1 MDKNK
6 LIDENYQNIYNL
18 AQRISKTYGLPFD
31 VFEDLQK
38 EGYISLIEQYESYN
52 ENSEASFW
60 TYAYKGVRNK
70 MLSAVQFYF
79 NSVTIPEHLNRQFT
93 TINRIKER
101 NPELTDIQLIDVI
114 AKEMKISAEKAE
126 ELLVLSAKDKISL
139 DDCDEN
145 GAPLVELFTEDEEFI
160 SDTDSIEE
168 NNTAYMEKALKAI
181 ETKLNP
187 RQTDYIKMHFGIGYA
202 RMTYEEIG
210 EEFCVSAKA
219 VEKAVKAA
227 LDIIRKNFNN

>member
-1 MDKNK
+1 MNKNK

-145 GAPLVELFTEDEEFI
+145 GAPLIELFTEDEEFI

-187 RQTDYIKMHFGIGYA
+187 RQTDYIKLHFGIGYA

-210 EEFCVSAKA
+210 EKFCVSAKA

>member
-93 TINRIKER
+93 TITRIKER
-101 NPELTDIQLIDVI
+101 NSELTDIQLIDVI

-126 ELLVLSAKDKISL
+126 ELLVLSAKEKVSIDKC
-139 DDCDEN
+139 DDDET
-145 GAPLVELFTEDEEFI
+145 PLIELFSDDEYRPDIKLFNDDI
-160 SDTDSIEE
+160 TIDTDKLMKI
-168 NNTAYMEKALKAI
+168 I
-181 ETKLNP
+181 ETELTP
-187 RQTDYIKMHFGIGYA
+187 RQADYIKMYFGIGCT

-210 EEFCVSAKA
+210 EEFCVIAKA
-219 VEKAVKAA
+219 VEKFFKEEIKKIKESV
-227 LDIIRKNFNN
+227 N

>member
-126 ELLVLSAKDKISL
+126 ELLVLSAKGKISL

-145 GAPLVELFTEDEEFI
+145 DTPLIELFTEDEEFI
-160 SDTDSIEE
+160 SDTDLIEE

-227 LDIIRKNFNN
+227 LDIIRKNLNN

>member
-70 MLSAVQFYF
+70 NALGGTVLF
-79 NSVTIPEHLNRQFT
+79 
-93 TINRIKER
+93 
-101 NPELTDIQLIDVI
+101 QLCNHTRT
-114 AKEMKISAEKAE
+114 S
-126 ELLVLSAKDKISL
+126 
-139 DDCDEN
+139 
-145 GAPLVELFTEDEEFI
+145 
-160 SDTDSIEE
+160 
-168 NNTAYMEKALKAI
+168 
-181 ETKLNP
+181 
-187 RQTDYIKMHFGIGYA
+187 
-202 RMTYEEIG
+202 
-210 EEFCVSAKA
+210 
-219 VEKAVKAA
+219 
-227 LDIIRKNFNN
+227 

>member
-6 LIDENYQNIYNL
+6 LINDNYQNIYKL

-79 NSVTIPEHLNRQFT
+79 NTVTIPEHLNRQFT
-93 TINRIKER
+93 AINRIKAR
-101 NPELTDIQLIDVI
+101 NPELTDIQLTNVI
-114 AKEMKISAEKAE
+114 SEEMKISAEKAE
-126 ELLVLSAKDKISL
+126 ELLVLSAKEKVSIDK
-139 DDCDEN
+139 CDEN
-145 GAPLVELFTEDEEFI
+145 DTPLIELFSDDEYRPDKKLFDDGI
-160 SDTDSIEE
+160 PIDMDTLMKI
-168 NNTAYMEKALKAI
+168 I
-181 ETKLNP
+181 ETELTP
-187 RQTDYIKMHFGIGYA
+187 RQADYIKMYFGIGCT

-219 VEKAVKAA
+219 VEKS
-227 LDIIRKNFNN
+227 LKNAIEIVGKSVIK

>member
-6 LIDENYQNIYNL
+6 LINENYQNIYNL

-52 ENSEASFW
+52 ENSESSFW

-114 AKEMKISAEKAE
+114 SEEMKISAEKAE

-145 GAPLVELFTEDEEFI
+145 SAPLVELFTEDEEFI
-160 SDTDSIEE
+160 SDTDLIEE

-227 LDIIRKNFNN
+227 LDVIRKNLNN

>member
-6 LIDENYQNIYNL
+6 LIDENYQNIYNI

-101 NPELTDIQLIDVI
+101 NPELTDIQLTNVI
-114 AKEMKISAEKAE
+114 SEEMKISAEKAE
-126 ELLVLSAKDKISL
+126 ELLVLSAKEKVSIDKCDDDETPLIELFSDDEYRPDKKML
-139 DDCDEN
+139 DD
-145 GAPLVELFTEDEEFI
+145 GIPI
-160 SDTDSIEE
+160 DTDKLMK
-168 NNTAYMEKALKAI
+168 TI
-181 ETKLNP
+181 ETELTP
-187 RQTDYIKMHFGIGYA
+187 RQADYIKMYFGIGCT

-219 VEKAVKAA
+219 VEKSLMNAIEIVGKSV
-227 LDIIRKNFNN
+227 IK

>member
-6 LIDENYQNIYNL
+6 LINDNYQNIYNL

-79 NSVTIPEHLNRQFT
+79 NTVTIPEHLNRQFT
-93 TINRIKER
+93 AINRIKAR
-101 NPELTDIQLIDVI
+101 NPELTDIQLTNVI
-114 AKEMKISAEKAE
+114 SEEMKISAEKAE
-126 ELLVLSAKDKISL
+126 ELLVLSAKEKVSIDK
-139 DDCDEN
+139 CDEN
-145 GAPLVELFTEDEEFI
+145 DTPLIELFSDDEYRPDKKLFDDGI
-160 SDTDSIEE
+160 PIDMDTLMKI
-168 NNTAYMEKALKAI
+168 I
-181 ETKLNP
+181 ETELTP
-187 RQTDYIKMHFGIGYA
+187 RQADYIKMYFGIGCT

-219 VEKAVKAA
+219 VEKS
-227 LDIIRKNFNN
+227 LKNAIEIVGKSVIK

>member
-114 AKEMKISAEKAE
+114 SEEMKISAEKAE

-145 GAPLVELFTEDEEFI
+145 DTPLIELFTEDEEFI
-160 SDTDSIEE
+160 SDTDLIEE

-187 RQTDYIKMHFGIGYA
+187 RQTDYIKLHFGIGYA

-227 LDIIRKNFNN
+227 LDVIRKNLNN

>member
-145 GAPLVELFTEDEEFI
+145 DTPLIELFTEDEEFI
-160 SDTDSIEE
+160 SDIDLIEE

-187 RQTDYIKMHFGIGYA
+187 RQTDYIKLHFGIGYA

-227 LDIIRKNFNN
+227 LDVIRKNLNN

>member
-6 LIDENYQNIYNL
+6 FIDENYQNIYNL
-18 AQRISKTYGLPFD
+18 AQRISKTYGLSFD

-227 LDIIRKNFNN
+227 LDVIRKNLNN

>member
-6 LIDENYQNIYNL
+6 LINDNYQNIYNL
-18 AQRISKTYGLPFD
+18 AQRISKTYRLPFD

-52 ENSEASFW
+52 ENREASFW

-101 NPELTDIQLIDVI
+101 TPELTDIQLIDVI

-126 ELLVLSAKDKISL
+126 ELLVLSTKEKVSIDK
-139 DDCDEN
+139 CDN
-145 GAPLVELFTEDEEFI
+145 DKTPLIELFSDDEYRPDIKLFDDNI
-160 SDTDSIEE
+160 TIDM
-168 NNTAYMEKALKAI
+168 NTLVKII
-181 ETKLNP
+181 ETELTP
-187 RQTDYIKMHFGIGYA
+187 RQADYIKMYFGIGCTK
-202 RMTYEEIG
+202 MTYEEIG
-210 EEFCVSAKA
+210 EEFCVSAGA
-219 VEKAVKAA
+219 VEKAVKNAIEK
-227 LDIIRKNFNN
+227 LRSIW

>member
-114 AKEMKISAEKAE
+114 SEEMKISAEKAE

-145 GAPLVELFTEDEEFI
+145 GAPLIELFTEDEEFI

>member
-6 LIDENYQNIYNL
+6 LISENYQNVYSL

-79 NSVTIPEHLNRQFT
+79 NSVTIPEHLNRQFI

-101 NPELTDIQLIDVI
+101 NPEFTDIQLIDVI
-114 AKEMKISAEKAE
+114 SEEMKISAEKAE
-126 ELLVLSAKDKISL
+126 ELLVLSEKEKMSL
-139 DDCDEN
+139 DDCNEECHSFVDIIPDYDAPIPGENLFKDEIVIDMDS
-145 GAPLVELFTEDEEFI
+145 LKKIIKTEL
-160 SDTDSIEE
+160 
-168 NNTAYMEKALKAI
+168 K
-181 ETKLNP
+181 P
-187 RQTDYIKMHFGIGYA
+187 RHAEYVKMHFGIGCR
-202 RMTYEEIG
+202 RMTYEEIA
-210 EEFCVSAKA
+210 EEYCVGTSA

-227 LDIIRKNFNN
+227 LAKIKTVCDN

>member
-6 LIDENYQNIYNL
+6 LINDNYQNIYNL
-18 AQRISKTYGLPFD
+18 AQRISKTYRLPFD

-52 ENSEASFW
+52 ENREASFW

-101 NPELTDIQLIDVI
+101 NPELTDIQLTDVI
-114 AKEMKISAEKAE
+114 TKEMKISAEKAE
-126 ELLVLSAKDKISL
+126 ELLVLSTKEKVSIDK
-139 DDCDEN
+139 CDN
-145 GAPLVELFTEDEEFI
+145 DKTPLIVV
-160 SDTDSIEE
+160 
-168 NNTAYMEKALKAI
+168 
-181 ETKLNP
+181 
-187 RQTDYIKMHFGIGYA
+187 Q
-202 RMTYEEIG
+202 
-210 EEFCVSAKA
+210 CQ
-219 VEKAVKAA
+219 
-227 LDIIRKNFNN
+227 

>member
-38 EGYISLIEQYESYN
+38 EGYISLIEQSESYN

-227 LDIIRKNFNN
+227 LDVIRKNLNN